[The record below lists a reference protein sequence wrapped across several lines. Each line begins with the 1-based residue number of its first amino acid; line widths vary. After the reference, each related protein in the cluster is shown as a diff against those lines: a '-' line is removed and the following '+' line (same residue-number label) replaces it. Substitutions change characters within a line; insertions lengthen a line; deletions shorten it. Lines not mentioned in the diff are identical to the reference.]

1 MRNLFLIAFVATIF
15 AACNNQSQKAPS
27 SDTSTATATDTTKP
41 ADENKI
47 QIATTVCYAAM
58 HPRDTT
64 ILHVEK
70 LPNVVTGTLSYKI
83 FQKDINNGE
92 FDGVLHGDTLIASY
106 NFSSEG
112 KRSVRQIAFLLTD
125 STATEGFG
133 DMQEKNDSMF
143 FKNISS
149 IDFSKG
155 KELNKTDCPQQ

>member
-1 MRNLFLIAFVATIF
+1 MRYHYSCS
-15 AACNNQSQKAPS
+15 CNNQSQKIPS
-27 SDTSTATATDTTKP
+27 TDTSGASAIDSSKP

-47 QIATTVCYAAM
+47 QIATTICYAAM

-64 ILHVEK
+64 ILRVDK
-70 LPNVVTGTLSYKI
+70 FPNVVTGTLSYKI

-112 KRSVRQIAFLLTD
+112 KRSVRQIAFPLTD

-133 DMQEKNDSMF
+133 DMQEKNDTMF
-143 FKNISS
+143 FKNISN

-155 KELNKTDCPQQ
+155 KELNRTNCSQP